1 MSHQPDPVSGGPSQ
15 RLAEEVLSYLER
27 RPNSMDTLDG
37 IASFWLKAAGAADRE
52 HLVHAIEALVASGA
66 LERVRTAGIAK
77 YRLPR

>member
-1 MSHQPDPVSGGPSQ
+1 
-15 RLAEEVLSYLER
+15 
-27 RPNSMDTLDG
+27 MDTLDG
-37 IASFWLKAAGAADRE
+37 IASFWLKASGAADRE